1 MRKLIEIIDK
11 ATDVVFT
18 DEWQER
24 AICKSLN
31 YLSAGCAIMG
41 LFNPKYFILSA
52 ILFVALYNKKK

>member
-1 MRKLIEIIDK
+1 MKRLIDRLDQ
-11 ATDVVFT
+11 ATDVIFT

-24 AICKSLN
+24 AICGALN

-52 ILFVALYNKKK
+52 ILFVALYNIKK

>member
-1 MRKLIEIIDK
+1 MKRLIDKLDK
-11 ATDVVFT
+11 ATDVLFT

-24 AICKSLN
+24 AICKTLN

-52 ILFVALYNKKK
+52 ILFVALYNIKK